1 MKQLL
6 ALLTLAMLLTL
17 LCPALA
23 SEAAEEFVTDAE
35 LLGVWQG
42 VEEQDVTVLILPG
55 SYAPLPK
62 GAKLPQLYAYGTWR
76 EAPDCS
82 VTYSMC
88 LNRWEMN
95 DDGLLR
101 SLFGNALANAFQG
114 VRGEEQPEEGI
125 NGFDYSNG
133 VIGIEWEIVL
143 PEEFEN
149 PEDVDTYAGFTED
162 ASGTFYAA
170 HDGEGGVMLFWMDE
184 YDPHVAGIELRRLTV
199 DAAPAGALTQGVLR
213 PVIDMAEGAEA
224 QTAMAV
230 LRWAAE
236 NQCARM
242 DPAALSDSF
251 RAALGALNGAEVQ
264 AFRDNFARVSGMML
278 DAMSLNSD
286 TLFITD
292 RYKPFEGAGLRKE
305 VEKLRDNEE
314 SRLSADVLISVA
326 SGATGG

>member
-1 MKQLL
+1 
-6 ALLTLAMLLTL
+6 ML
-17 LCPALA
+17 
-23 SEAAEEFVTDAE
+23 
-35 LLGVWQG
+35 
-42 VEEQDVTVLILPG
+42 
-55 SYAPLPK
+55 Y
-62 GAKLPQLYAYGTWR
+62 
-76 EAPDCS
+76 
-82 VTYSMC
+82 
-88 LNRWEMN
+88 
-95 DDGLLR
+95 
-101 SLFGNALANAFQG
+101 
-114 VRGEEQPEEGI
+114 
-125 NGFDYSNG
+125 
-133 VIGIEWEIVL
+133 
-143 PEEFEN
+143 
-149 PEDVDTYAGFTED
+149 
-162 ASGTFYAA
+162 
-170 HDGEGGVMLFWMDE
+170 WMDE
-184 YDPHVAGIELRRLTV
+184 YDPHAAGIELRRLTV
-199 DAAPAGALTQGVLR
+199 DAASAGALTQGVLR

-264 AFRDNFARVSGMML
+264 VFRDHFARLSGMML
-278 DAMSLNSD
+278 DAMSLNPD